1 MNSVFI
7 LRDRKKDD
15 CNCDDYRDEGQ
26 PSTPEQEDACR
37 GIRVGNMADILMK
50 FEKEIIDAVE
60 EIEFDISKRQ
70 SSFHA
75 EERLT
80 NYVKVA
86 NEELRKEAERFG
98 EHWHLATR
106 LPQDDVYISTR
117 DGKVKK
123 LTFED
128 IIEWVHRNG
137 SRYQGLD
144 W

>member
-1 MNSVFI
+1 MNSVVI
-7 LRDRKKDD
+7 LRDRNKED
-15 CNCDDYRDEGQ
+15 CNSDGYQDEGQ
-26 PSTPEQEDACR
+26 LSSPEQEDACR

-50 FEKEIIDAVE
+50 FEGGIMDTVE
-60 EIEFDISKRQ
+60 EIDFDISKRQ

-86 NEELRKEAERFG
+86 NEELQKETERFD

-106 LPQDDVYISTR
+106 LPQGEVQISKR
-117 DGKVKK
+117 DGTLKS

-128 IIEWVHRNG
+128 IIEWAHKYRP
-137 SRYQGLD
+137 RFQD
-144 W
+144 